1 MPIARGPR
9 LHPLRGW
16 WMSAVTLQQMAD
28 RIAGLMEERLRVR
41 GRGLTEKLRKGG
53 RLLPRKV
60 RAAAEVVAQAAVL
73 SQNHKLLMQID
84 REAVA
89 AAYDLCVRH
98 LAGISLSERRKG
110 LILNIAASITFSVLV
125 VAVLLVAV
133 LYWRGFL

>member
-1 MPIARGPR
+1 
-9 LHPLRGW
+9 
-16 WMSAVTLQQMAD
+16 MSAVTFQQMAD
-28 RIAGLMEERLRVR
+28 RVAGLMEERLRLR

-60 RAAAEVVAQAAVL
+60 RAAADLVAQAAVQ
-73 SQNHKLLMQID
+73 SQNPRLLMQID

-89 AAYDLCVRH
+89 EAYDLCLRH
-98 LAGISLSERRKG
+98 LGGLDRAERVKG
-110 LILNIAASITFSVLV
+110 LVLNIAASAAFSLLV